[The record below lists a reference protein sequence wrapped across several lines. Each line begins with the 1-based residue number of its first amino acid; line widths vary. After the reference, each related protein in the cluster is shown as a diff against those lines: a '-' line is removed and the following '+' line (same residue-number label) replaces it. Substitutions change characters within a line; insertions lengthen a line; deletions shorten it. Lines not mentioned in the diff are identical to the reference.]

1 MPNPAKRGNCYEPP
15 DQPDNA
21 QMSKHSIDT
30 VLHVRLKHE
39 PGQLALLA
47 AAIAH
52 EDGLIGE
59 ITTLAVGERDA
70 TREVTIETHDDAHT
84 ARVIEAVRAV
94 PGVELTRITDAVFEC
109 HRGGKIHQVSSAPLQ
124 TVRDLRRI
132 YTPGVARVAMAIN
145 RDANRAWDLT
155 GIGNS
160 VGIFTNGTRVLG
172 LGNIGA
178 VASMP
183 VMEGKAVIYEQL
195 VGISA
200 TPILVDTLDVQS
212 FIETVL
218 RIAPTFAGI
227 HLEDIRAPDCFEI
240 EDALREQL
248 TKPVLHDDQH
258 GTATVALAAV
268 INAAKLTKI
277 DLRKARVGHIG
288 LGAAGSAIA
297 NLIGSYGVGQKLVT
311 DSDQRALARVGR
323 EGVRRVNLETLFRE
337 ADIVIAATGKANLIP
352 AKLIQKGQVVLA
364 LSNPEPEIQPRDAL
378 AAGAAFAAD
387 GRSIN
392 NALAFPGLFKGAFL
406 ARARSIRPEMMIAAA
421 EVIAASAA
429 PGDLVP
435 SPLDRAVHQRVAEAV
450 RDKAIE
456 LGLEGTID
464 LGRRGG

>member
-1 MPNPAKRGNCYEPP
+1 
-15 DQPDNA
+15 
-21 QMSKHSIDT
+21 MSKHSIDT
-30 VLHVRLKHE
+30 VLHLRIKHE
-39 PGQLALLA
+39 PGQIARLA
-47 AAIAH
+47 AAIAE

-59 ITTLAVGERDA
+59 VSTIAISDRDA
-70 TREVTIETHDDAHT
+70 TREVTIETDDDAHT
-84 ARVIEAVRAV
+84 ARVIAAVRAV
-94 PGVELTRITDAVFEC
+94 PGVELTSIKDRVFDC
-109 HRGGKIHQVSSAPLQ
+109 HRGGKIHQASRAPLQ

-132 YTPGVARVAMAIN
+132 YTPGVARVAMAIHA
-145 RDANRAWDLT
+145 DANRAWDLT

-160 VGIFTNGTRVLG
+160 IGIFTNGTRVLG
-172 LGNIGA
+172 LGDIGV

-183 VMEGKAVIYEQL
+183 VMEGKAVIYEQF

-200 TPILVDTLDVQS
+200 TPILVDTLDVQA
-212 FIETVL
+212 FIDTVL

-240 EDALREQL
+240 EDALRAKL

-268 INAAKLTKI
+268 INAAKLTDI

-297 NLIGSYGVGQKLVT
+297 RLVASYGVGESLVT
-311 DSDQRALARVGR
+311 DPSEAAFARVAR
-323 EGVRRVNLETLFRE
+323 EGMRFVDLKTLFEE
-337 ADIVIAATGKANLIP
+337 ADIVIAATGKA
-352 AKLIQKGQVVLA
+352 KLISPTLVRKGQVILA
-364 LSNPEPEIQPRDAL
+364 LSNPEPEIAPRDAI

-406 ARARSIRPEMMIAAA
+406 ARARSIRPEMMVAAA

-429 PGDLVP
+429 AGDLVP
-435 SPLDRAVHQRVAEAV
+435 SPLDRAVHQRVAEVV
-450 RDKAIE
+450 RLKATE

-464 LGRRGG
+464 LGKRGG